1 MQSTCSGDEPQMRKK
16 KILPITLLILVL
28 LPIYAADHILMYN
41 PAMANEPSDKGK
53 KYNRLIREKSPYLL
67 QHAANPVDWYSW
79 GPEAFE
85 RAEKENKPIFL
96 SIGYSTC
103 HWCHV
108 MESESFEDQEVARLM
123 NETFISIKVDREE
136 RPDIDQVYMDV
147 CHMMAES
154 CGWPLTIMMTP
165 EKKPFF
171 AGTYIPKEDRF
182 GRMGM
187 LELIP
192 RIKATWETQREKVLD
207 IAMQITGAL
216 KKEAASPSDTE
227 PGESLLETAY
237 EELASQYDA
246 QNGGFGRAPKFP
258 TPHRLF
264 YLLRFWK
271 RTSSAKALD
280 MVEKTLQGMR
290 NGGMYDQIGFGF
302 HRYSTDAGWLLP
314 HFEKMLYDQ
323 ALLSLAYTE
332 TYQAT
337 GKREYRKTAREI
349 LSYVRRD
356 MTSPSGAFYSAE
368 DADSEGVEGKFY
380 TWTLDEIRRILG
392 PEANFFVRISQ
403 IEKDGNFVEQATGE
417 KTGQNIVHLSNQFQ
431 KELAA
436 EWNNPDNGLENM
448 LEDARRKLFAAREK
462 RIRPHKDDKI
472 LTDWNGLMIAAFAKA
487 GAAFGQPE
495 HTEAAKLAADF
506 ILARMSRADGRLLH
520 RYRDEQ
526 AAVLGNASDY
536 AFLIWGLLEIYEAS
550 FDVKYLKKALD
561 LNNDM
566 IKYFWD
572 DENGGFFFTAS
583 DAESLLVRKKELY
596 DGAVPSGNSIAMLN
610 LLRLGRLTANPFLES
625 RAGRI
630 GKAFVNEIKEA
641 PSAYTQ
647 FMCAVDFALGH
658 SLEVVI
664 AGDSRSDD
672 TQAFIKSL
680 STKFLP
686 NAVIVLKPTEQESPE
701 IAGLAG
707 FIQYQ
712 KAIEGRATAY
722 VCHKYT
728 CAVPTTDVK
737 EMFKLLEAPLR
748 N

>member
-1 MQSTCSGDEPQMRKK
+1 MRSKCKTDKPVLRKK
-16 KILPITLLILVL
+16 RTCLTSLLILVL
-28 LPIYAADHILMYN
+28 IPIFAADYGLMYN
-41 PAMANEPSDKGK
+41 VAMANETPDRGK

-67 QHAANPVDWYSW
+67 QHAENPVDWYSW

-85 RAEKENKPIFL
+85 KAAKENKPIFL

-108 MESESFEDQEVARLM
+108 MESESFEDQEVAALL
-123 NETFISIKVDREE
+123 NETFVSIKVDREE
-136 RPDIDQVYMDV
+136 RPDIDQVYMEV
-147 CHMMAES
+147 CQIMAKS
-154 CGWPLTIMMTP
+154 CGWPLTIIMTP
-165 EKKPFF
+165 DKKPFF
-171 AGTYIPKEDRF
+171 AGTYIPKENRF

-192 RIKATWETQREKVLD
+192 RIKVTWEKQPKKMLD
-207 IAMQITGAL
+207 IAVQITGAL
-216 KKEAASPSDTE
+216 KKEAASPSDTG
-227 PGESLLETAY
+227 PGEPLLETAY

-271 RTSSAKALD
+271 RTGSAKALE

-290 NGGMYDQIGFGF
+290 NGGMYDHIAFGF

-323 ALLSLAYTE
+323 ALLSLVYTE
-332 TYQAT
+332 AYQAT
-337 GKREYRKTAREI
+337 GKKQYRKTAEEI

-356 MTSPSGAFYSAE
+356 MTSPLGAFYSAE

-392 PEANFFVRISQ
+392 TEADFFIKVSR
-403 IEKDGNFVEQATGE
+403 IEKLGNFVEQATGE
-417 KTGQNIVHLSNQFQ
+417 KTGQNIVHFGKPLI
-431 KELAA
+431 EL
-436 EWNNPDNGLENM
+436 DGGLKGTALE
-448 LEDARRKLFAAREK
+448 LESKFEDARKKLFTVRQK

-472 LTDWNGLMIAAFAKA
+472 LADWNGLMIAAFAKA
-487 GAAFGQPE
+487 GAVFDQPE
-495 HTEAAKLAADF
+495 HIKTAKTAADF
-506 ILARMSRADGRLLH
+506 ILARMSRPDGRLLH
-520 RYRDEQ
+520 RYRDGQ

-536 AFLIWGLLEIYEAS
+536 AFLIWGLIEIYEAS
-550 FDVKYLKKALD
+550 FDVKYLKKAFA

-566 IKYFWD
+566 FNYFWD
-572 DENGGFFFTAS
+572 DKNGGFFFTAS

-596 DGAVPSGNSIAMLN
+596 DGAVPSGNSISMLN
-610 LLRLGRLTANPFLES
+610 LLKLGRLTANPSLENK
-625 RAGRI
+625 AGRI
-630 GKAFVNEIKEA
+630 GKAFVNEVKA
-641 PSAYTQ
+641 SPSAYTQ

-664 AGDSRSDD
+664 AGDSRADD
-672 TQAFIKSL
+672 TKTFVRSL
-680 STKFLP
+680 SSKFLP
-686 NAVIVLKPTEQESPE
+686 NAVFILKPTEQEAPE
-701 IAGLAG
+701 IVGLAG
-707 FIQYQ
+707 FTEHQT
-712 KAIEGRATAY
+712 AIEGKAAAY
-722 VCHKYT
+722 VCRNYT
-728 CAVPTTDVK
+728 CAFPTTDVR
-737 EMFKLLEAPLR
+737 EMFKLLEAPYR

>member
-1 MQSTCSGDEPQMRKK
+1 MKVSLR
-16 KILPITLLILVL
+16 
-28 LPIYAADHILMYN
+28 IYASGHSLIYN
-41 PAMANEPSDKGK
+41 LGMANETSDKGK

-85 RAEKENKPIFL
+85 KAEKENKPIFL

-108 MESESFEDQEVARLM
+108 MESESFEDQEVARLL
-123 NETFISIKVDREE
+123 NETFIAIKVDREE
-136 RPDIDQVYMDV
+136 RPDIDQVYMEV
-147 CHMMAES
+147 CQMMAES

-165 EKKPFF
+165 EKRPFF
-171 AGTYIPKEDRF
+171 AGAYIPKENMF

-192 RIKATWETQREKVLD
+192 RIRTTWEKQREKVLD

-216 KKEAASPSDTE
+216 KKEAASPSDTG
-227 PGESLLETAY
+227 PGESLLETTY
-237 EELASQYDA
+237 EELVSQYDA
-246 QNGGFGRAPKFP
+246 RNGGFGRAPKFP

-271 RTSSAKALD
+271 RTSSAEALD
-280 MVEKTLQGMR
+280 MVGKTLQGMR
-290 NGGMYDQIGFGF
+290 NGGMYDHIGFGF

-332 TYQAT
+332 MYQAT
-337 GKREYRKTAREI
+337 GKREYRKTSGEI

-392 PEANFFVRISQ
+392 TEADLFIKVSR

-417 KTGQNIVHLSNQFQ
+417 KTGQNIVHLGKPL

-436 EWNNPDNGLENM
+436 ELKDPERVLENR
-448 LEDARRKLFAAREK
+448 LEDARKKLFAVREK
-462 RIRPHKDDKI
+462 RVRPHKDDKI

-495 HTEAAKLAADF
+495 HIEAAKTAADF
-506 ILARMSRADGRLLH
+506 ILARISRADGRLLH
-520 RYRDEQ
+520 RYRDWQ

-566 IKYFWD
+566 FKYFWD
-572 DENGGFFFTAS
+572 DKNGGFFFTAY

-596 DGAVPSGNSIAMLN
+596 DGAAPSGNSIAMLN
-610 LLRLGRLTANPFLES
+610 LLRLGRLTANPSLES

-630 GKAFVNEIKEA
+630 GKAFVNQIKES

-664 AGDSRSDD
+664 AGDSLADD
-672 TQAFIKSL
+672 TQSFVKAL
-680 STKFLP
+680 SSKFLP
-686 NAVIVLKPTEQESPE
+686 NAVFVLKPTEQESPE

-707 FIQYQ
+707 FTQYQ
-712 KAIEGRATAY
+712 TAIKGKATAY
-722 VCHKYT
+722 VCHNYT

-737 EMFKLLEAPLR
+737 EMFKLLEAPFK